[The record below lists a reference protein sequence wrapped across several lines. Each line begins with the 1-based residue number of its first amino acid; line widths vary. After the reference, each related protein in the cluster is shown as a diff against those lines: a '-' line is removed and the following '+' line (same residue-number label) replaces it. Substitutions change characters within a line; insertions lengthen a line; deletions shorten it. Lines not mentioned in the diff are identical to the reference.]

1 MLLFPQKIQ
10 YLDLFFFKRS
20 TCCFFAGVRAAALG
34 IHMIRIALI
43 IRVINAFIRLA
54 VNADR
59 PAGMGNRTCKRPHI
73 ASVFKA
79 LAAGVILAAGMS
91 AGHHDIPLA
100 AAPVTVV
107 GTVFHGTT

>member
-1 MLLFPQKIQ
+1 
-10 YLDLFFFKRS
+10 
-20 TCCFFAGVRAAALG
+20 
-34 IHMIRIALI
+34 MIRIALI
-43 IRVINAFIRLA
+43 IRVINALIRLT

-59 PAGMGNRTCKRPHI
+59 PARMGYRACKHPGI
-73 ASVFKA
+73 ASVLEA
-79 LAAGVILAAGMS
+79 LAAGIILAAGVS